1 MEKPAANKA
10 RLIAIVIDYIAIVI
24 YLCLLFITMMLL
36 YLILFEDIPEFSE
49 MNAHLISFVTTVLP
63 VVLCFSIVECKFPY
77 GTVGKR
83 KMNLKVIFSRHTYLH
98 SLIRN
103 TLKFLPWQIGHTG
116 VIAGIY
122 REYSISWFMFGN
134 SGMLLLLLL
143 AGMMTLRK
151 DRRHL
156 GDMGAGTQVVKR

>member
-1 MEKPAANKA
+1 MKNPAANKT
-10 RLIAIVIDYIAIVI
+10 RLIALAIDYIAIVI

-63 VVLCFSIVECKFPY
+63 VVLCFSIMEYKFPY

-103 TLKFLPWQIGHTG
+103 TVKFLPWQIGHTG

-122 REYSISWFMFGN
+122 RDYSMSWFMFGN
-134 SGMLLLLLL
+134 SGILLLLIL
-143 AGMMTLRK
+143 AGMMILRK

-156 GDMGAGTQVVKR
+156 GDMGTGTQVVER